1 MFDYTKAAFKQTVE
15 DFKKID
21 FIRNIATQS
30 LYIAYLIY
38 VLCTGVGLLV
48 ANILLLVLAVGYFGF
63 FLFMTLKPPTKR
75 VKEVVKTIFTR
86 CRQLIKL
93 YTLGVMVYGVWL
105 TAEHV
110 TPLSLIL
117 SSLMIVCW
125 VLQILFEVVFKF
137 FLNRANFIIEGM
149 EADYENMTK
158 PVRTVGNFFKKMT
171 GQEVEEEKAPTKN
184 RIILDQKVALAR
196 EERKRQ
202 KEADAEERF
211 LRAKQAKEEAKQ
223 RKADAKAAKKSKKD
237 NLKDDEE
244 FFQNDG
250 E

>member
-75 VKEVVKTIFTR
+75 VKEIVKTIFTR
-86 CRQLIKL
+86 SRQLIKL

-202 KEADAEERF
+202 KEAESEERF
-211 LRAKQAKEEAKQ
+211 LRAKQAKEEVKQ
-223 RKADAKAAKKSKKD
+223 RKADAKAAKKAKKD

>member
-21 FIRNIATQS
+21 FVRNIATQT

-38 VLCTGVGLLV
+38 TLCVGVGLLV
-48 ANILLLVLAVGYFGF
+48 ANILLLALAVGYLGF

-75 VKEVVKTIFTR
+75 VKNAVKTAFTR

-93 YTLGVMVYGVWL
+93 YTLCVMVYGVWL

-110 TPLSLIL
+110 TPLGLIL
-117 SSLMIVCW
+117 SALMIVCW

-137 FLNRANFIIEGM
+137 FLNRANFILEGM

-158 PVRTVGNFFKKMT
+158 PVRTVGNFFKKMA
-171 GQEVEEEKAPTKN
+171 GKEVEEEKAPTKN

-202 KEADAEERF
+202 KEAEAEARYERI
-211 LRAKQAKEEAKQ
+211 LQEKQARKEE
-223 RKADAKAAKKSKKD
+223 KAAKKATKFD
-237 NLKDDEE
+237 LYDDLDEVE
-244 FFQNDG
+244 FFQND

>member
-21 FIRNIATQS
+21 FIRNIATQT

-38 VLCTGVGLLV
+38 AICVGLGLLV
-48 ANILLLVLAVGYFGF
+48 ANILLLVLAVGYFAF

-75 VKEVVKTIFTR
+75 VKNAVKTAFTR

-110 TPLSLIL
+110 TPLGLIL
-117 SSLMIVCW
+117 SALMIVCW

-137 FLNRANFIIEGM
+137 FLNRANFILEGM

-171 GQEVEEEKAPTKN
+171 GKEVEEEKPLTKN

-202 KEADAEERF
+202 KEAEAEARYERTMQE
-211 LRAKQAKEEAKQ
+211 KQARREE
-223 RKADAKAAKKSKKD
+223 KAAKKAKNF
-237 NLKDDEE
+237 NLYDDVE
-244 FFQNDG
+244 FFQND
-250 E
+250 EE

>member
-21 FIRNIATQS
+21 FIRNIATQT

-38 VLCTGVGLLV
+38 TLCVGFGLLV
-48 ANILLLVLAVGYFGF
+48 ANILLLSLAVGYFGF

-75 VKEVVKTIFTR
+75 VKNAVKTAFTR

-93 YTLGVMVYGVWL
+93 YTLCVMVYGVWL

-110 TPLSLIL
+110 TPLGLIL
-117 SSLMIVCW
+117 SALMIVCW

-137 FLNRANFIIEGM
+137 FLNRANFILEGM

-158 PVRTVGNFFKKMT
+158 PVRTVGNFFKKMA
-171 GQEVEEEKAPTKN
+171 GKEVEEEKAPTKN

-202 KEADAEERF
+202 KEAEAEARYERI
-211 LRAKQAKEEAKQ
+211 LQEKQARKEE
-223 RKADAKAAKKSKKD
+223 KAAKKATKFD
-237 NLKDDEE
+237 LYDDLDEVE
-244 FFQNDG
+244 FFQND
-250 E
+250 EE

>member
-21 FIRNIATQS
+21 FVRNIATQT

-38 VLCTGVGLLV
+38 TLCAGFGLLV
-48 ANILLLVLAVGYFGF
+48 ANILLLALAVGYLGF

-75 VKEVVKTIFTR
+75 VKNAVKTAFTR

-93 YTLGVMVYGVWL
+93 YTLCVMVYGVWL

-110 TPLSLIL
+110 TPLGLIL
-117 SSLMIVCW
+117 SALMIVCW

-137 FLNRANFIIEGM
+137 FLNRANFILEGM

-158 PVRTVGNFFKKMT
+158 PVRTVGNFFKKMA
-171 GQEVEEEKAPTKN
+171 GKEVEEEKAPTKN

-202 KEADAEERF
+202 KEAEAEARYERI
-211 LRAKQAKEEAKQ
+211 LQEKQARKEE
-223 RKADAKAAKKSKKD
+223 KAAKKATKFD
-237 NLKDDEE
+237 LYDDLDEVE
-244 FFQNDG
+244 FFQND
-250 E
+250 EE

>member
-21 FIRNIATQS
+21 FIRNIATQV
-30 LYIAYLIY
+30 LYIAYLVY
-38 VLCTGVGLLV
+38 VLCTSVGLLV

-75 VKEVVKTIFTR
+75 VKEIIKTIFTR
-86 CRQLIKL
+86 SRQLIKL

-110 TPLSLIL
+110 TPLALIL

-202 KEADAEERF
+202 KQAEADERI
-211 LRAKQAKEEAKQ
+211 LRAEREKQARKEQKAEA
-223 RKADAKAAKKSKKD
+223 RAAKKAK
-237 NLKDDEE
+237 NNTLNEDEE

>member
-75 VKEVVKTIFTR
+75 VKEIVKTIFTR
-86 CRQLIKL
+86 SRQLIKL

-202 KEADAEERF
+202 KEAESEERF

-223 RKADAKAAKKSKKD
+223 RKADAKAAKKAKKD